1 MQFIAKHIF
10 NFLVKPGTVY
20 VKRSIRI
27 ASEITLFS
35 LSKNQKE
42 LQSFLL
48 FCFKNAIVASK
59 GHSDNVSHVL
69 IFCLLIDNVLK

>member
-27 ASEITLFS
+27 ASEIRLLC
-35 LSKNQKE
+35 LSKYRVLCYFTKMLLL
-42 LQSFLL
+42 LQRDAQTMPVTSDLL
-48 FCFKNAIVASK
+48 CIPIVNAV
-59 GHSDNVSHVL
+59 
-69 IFCLLIDNVLK
+69 